1 MGIKLFETE
10 FEQAR
15 AMQAGLRR
23 LLLLNVPSPIKYLH
37 EKLPNKAKLG
47 LYFAPFGKVLELI
60 DDCIACAVDKLIE
73 EFGGFVWSEEKFN
86 ALHEYVRANL
96 NDTTAEIALQ
106 VEKCL
111 TLAFELNKRMKGKMD
126 FTMAFAMSDIKAQLA
141 GLIYP
146 EFVTKTGHK
155 RLADLHRYL
164 TAIDKRLDKLLVD
177 TNTDRAKMLRVEQV
191 QEAYKQLLA
200 KLPKSK
206 AIPDEVLEI
215 RYMIEEL
222 RVSLFAQQL
231 GTKYPISDKRI
242 LNVIAEIK

>member
-1 MGIKLFETE
+1 M
-10 FEQAR
+10 
-15 AMQAGLRR
+15 
-23 LLLLNVPSPIKYLH
+23 
-37 EKLPNKAKLG
+37 
-47 LYFAPFGKVLELI
+47 LELI
-60 DDCIACAVDKLIE
+60 DDCIACAVDKLVD
-73 EFGGFVWSEEKFN
+73 EFGGFVWTEEKFN
-86 ALHEYVRANL
+86 ELHEFVRGNL

-106 VEKCL
+106 VEKIL

-126 FTMAFAMSDIKAQLA
+126 FTMAFALSDIKAQLS
-141 GLIYP
+141 GLVYP
-146 EFVTKTGHK
+146 DFVTKTGYQ

-164 TAIDKRLDKLLVD
+164 TAIDKRLDKLGTD

-191 QEAYKQLLA
+191 ENAYKQLLT

-242 LNVIAEIK
+242 LNVISAIN

>member
-1 MGIKLFETE
+1 M
-10 FEQAR
+10 
-15 AMQAGLRR
+15 
-23 LLLLNVPSPIKYLH
+23 V
-37 EKLPNKAKLG
+37 
-47 LYFAPFGKVLELI
+47 ELI

-73 EFGGFVWSEEKFN
+73 EFGGFVWTEEKFN
-86 ALHEYVRANL
+86 ALHEFVRANL
-96 NDTTAEIALQ
+96 NETTVEIALQ
-106 VEKCL
+106 VEKSL

-126 FTMAFAMSDIKAQLA
+126 FTMAFALSDIKTQLA

-146 EFVTKTGHK
+146 NFVTQTGFE
-155 RLADLHRYL
+155 RLADLYRYL
-164 TAIDKRLDKLLVD
+164 TAIGKRLDKLGTD

-206 AIPDEVLEI
+206 AIPAEVLEI

-242 LNVIAEIK
+242 LNTIADIK